1 MTGRGR
7 VTHEGA
13 GIRPPVQARSQ
24 ETMRRMVE
32 AARDLIA
39 DGGLNAASVHAIVD
53 HGGASVGSFYARFE
67 SRDDLLGHIR
77 DEVWGGAG
85 ERWAEAVAQ
94 REEEE
99 RRGLQAEVLWAC
111 RVLLTLLVEDPVRR
125 AFLLE
130 DPEARHL
137 ESGLQETIRSDLVRL
152 LQRHRGEIRHR
163 EPDFAVEFG
172 LRLVLGGAREIMAA
186 EGEADADASGVPER
200 ALEELARVFGG
211 YLSGEMERG
220 PADARPPVEE
230 EIDPFDVW
238 S

>member
-1 MTGRGR
+1 MAGRGSQ
-7 VTHEGA
+7 TQEGG

-24 ETMRRMVE
+24 RTMRRMVE

-39 DGGLNAASVHAIVD
+39 AGGLNAASVHAIVD
-53 HGGASVGSFYARFE
+53 RGGASVGSFYARFE

-85 ERWAEAVAQ
+85 QRWADAVAQ

-99 RRGLQAEVLWAC
+99 GRGLQAEVLWAC

-130 DPEARHL
+130 DPAARHL
-137 ESGLQETIRSDLVRL
+137 EAGLQETIRSDLVRL
-152 LQRHRGEIRHR
+152 LQRHRGEMGHP

-186 EGEADADASGVPER
+186 EAEAGAEAAAVPER

-220 PADARPPVEE
+220 PADARPPLVD